1 MVISSSERFK
11 VRVIVSMQGSW
22 SMWSNIHDQVQVFKK
37 GQDMVRTLVIK
48 VSFQV
53 NFKVNLRSLQGDN
66 HQDNQCMKDKTGV
79 K

>member
-1 MVISSSERFK
+1 
-11 VRVIVSMQGSW
+11 
-22 SMWSNIHDQVQVFKK
+22 
-37 GQDMVRTLVIK
+37 MVRTLVIK

-66 HQDNQCMKDKTGV
+66 HQDNQCLKDKFGV